1 MISMVKLTSHRPHG
15 FCLLHKIVSVWS
27 LISRPIVAFFAVS
40 DKRSRKGKAMI
51 LNRREFAVSG
61 LALMLAGSLGAD
73 VSLAAFPESRQPLNR
88 LTFGA
93 SPKSVEEFSKR
104 GLEGWLEWQLSL
116 PPSDEAL
123 QHRLAQATL
132 MMEYEA
138 GKDDNSKTWP
148 ARKER
153 IAYQHLETTGDKLL
167 PYLDFEKQ
175 AIAYEERIRP
185 AREVQAASLIR
196 AVHAQ
201 AQLREVMTQFWH
213 DHFNVNAMRDE
224 HTAAYFAI
232 YDKMLRDKA
241 FGNFR
246 DLLGEVTRSPA
257 MLFYLN
263 NEASK
268 ASPANENFARE
279 LFELHTL
286 GVGNY
291 FNDRTTTWSDVPG
304 AKEGLATG
312 YIDQDVYEAARA
324 LTGWSFGDGRYVA
337 EGDNAP
343 MTGEFTYIDRWHDP
357 YQKRILG
364 VEFKANSGP
373 MADGERLLDVLAHH
387 EGTARFLCEK
397 ICRRLLADDVPVA
410 LLQRTTAVWLRYI
423 DADDQIAQVIRSI
436 VLSPEFSKLQ
446 PRKLKRPFE
455 FMASFY
461 RATEAEVASPSLNFI
476 WELSKAGWNQHEFR
490 PPTGHP
496 DHAVYWANTNLI
508 SGYVSLALNA
518 LQDWS
523 EAGMVN
529 LSVALPKDTMRVAD
543 ALQFWMKR
551 FSGGETSPE
560 TSRTFVAQI
569 LGDADAALPTDA
581 GERENMLRGVVAVA
595 ALTPQF
601 IYR

>member
-1 MISMVKLTSHRPHG
+1 MSDI
-15 FCLLHKIVSVWS
+15 
-27 LISRPIVAFFAVS
+27 AVS
-40 DKRSRKGKAMI
+40 RGGLMI
-51 LNRREFAVSG
+51 LNRRKFAVSG
-61 LALMLAGSLGAD
+61 LALMLATSLRVPA
-73 VSLAAFPESRQPLNR
+73 SAAAVPESQMALNR

-93 SPKSVEEFSKR
+93 QPKSIEEFTKL
-104 GLEGWLEWQLSL
+104 GLQSWLEWQLSL
-116 PPSDEAL
+116 PAVDADL
-123 QHRLAQATL
+123 QRRLAAATL
-132 MMEYEA
+132 VIEYEA
-138 GKDDNSKTWP
+138 GKGDNNKSWP
-148 ARKER
+148 ARKEK
-153 IAYQHLETTGDKLL
+153 IAYQFLDTSGDKLL
-167 PYLDFEKQ
+167 PFLDFEKQ

-196 AVHAQ
+196 AVHAK

-232 YDKMLRDKA
+232 YDKMLRENA

-246 DLLGEVTRSPA
+246 KLLGAVTRSPS

-286 GVGNY
+286 GADNY

-304 AKEGLATG
+304 AKDGLAKG

-337 EGDNAP
+337 EGDTAP
-343 MTGEFTYIDRWHDP
+343 MTGEFNYIDRWHDP

-373 MADGERLLDVLAHH
+373 MEDGEKLLDMLARH
-387 EGTARFLCEK
+387 EGTARYICEK
-397 ICRRLLADDVPVA
+397 ICRRLLIDDVPEA
-410 LLQRTTAVWLRYI
+410 LVERIAAVWMEHI
-423 DADDQIAQVIRSI
+423 DAEDQIAKVIRAI
-436 VLSPEFSKLQ
+436 VLSPEFSAL
-446 PRKLKRPFE
+446 PPGKLKRPFE

-461 RATEAEVASPSLNFI
+461 RVTDAEVVAPSLNFI

-496 DHAVYWANTNLI
+496 DHASYWANTNLL
-508 SGYVSLALNA
+508 SGFVNLALNA

-523 EAGMVN
+523 EAGRAN
-529 LSVALPKDTMRVAD
+529 LSAALPQGTTRAVD
-543 ALQFWMKR
+543 ALQFWMQR
-551 FSGGETSPE
+551 FSGLDAGPE
-560 TSRTFVAQI
+560 YAREFVAQA
-569 LGDADAALPTDA
+569 LGDGDAALPEDA
-581 GERENMLRGVVAVA
+581 GERENVLRGVVAVA

-601 IYR
+601 LYR

>member
-1 MISMVKLTSHRPHG
+1 
-15 FCLLHKIVSVWS
+15 
-27 LISRPIVAFFAVS
+27 
-40 DKRSRKGKAMI
+40 MI

-61 LALMLAGSLGAD
+61 LVFMLAGSLRVPVGHAA
-73 VSLAAFPESRQPLNR
+73 VSGNHVALNR

-93 SPKSVEEFSKR
+93 SPSSASEFSKR
-104 GLEGWLEWQLSL
+104 GLSGWLDWQLSL
-116 PPSDEAL
+116 AASDADL
-123 QHRLAQATL
+123 QRRLAAATL
-132 MMEYEA
+132 MIEYGA
-138 GKDDNSKTWP
+138 DKGDNNKSWP

-153 IAYQHLETTGDKLL
+153 ISYQYLETPGEKLL
-167 PYLDFEKQ
+167 PFLDFEKQ

-196 AVHAQ
+196 AVHAE

-213 DHFNVNAMRDE
+213 DHFNVNSMRDE

-232 YDKMLRDKA
+232 YDKMLRENA
-241 FGNFR
+241 FGSFR
-246 DLLGEVTRSPA
+246 KLLGEVTRSPS

-263 NEASK
+263 NETSK

-286 GVGNY
+286 GAGNY

-304 AKEGLATG
+304 AKDGLAKG

-343 MTGEFTYIDRWHDP
+343 MSGEFAYIDRWHDP

-373 MADGERLLDVLAHH
+373 MADGEKLLDLLAHH
-387 EGTARFLCEK
+387 EGTAKFLCEK
-397 ICRRLLADDVPVA
+397 ICRRLLADDVPDS
-410 LLQRTTAVWLRYI
+410 LIQRTAAVWLQHV
-423 DADDQIAQVIRSI
+423 DADDQIAKVIRSI
-436 VLSPEFSKLQ
+436 VLSPEFSEM
-446 PRKLKRPFE
+446 PPSKLKRPFE
-455 FMASFY
+455 FVASFY

-476 WELSKAGWNQHEFR
+476 WELSRAGWNQHEFR

-496 DHAVYWANTNLI
+496 DHASYWANTNLI
-508 SGYVSLALNA
+508 SGFVNIALNA

-523 EAGMVN
+523 EAGKAN
-529 LSVALPKDTMRVAD
+529 LAAALPEGTGRVVD

-551 FSGGETSPE
+551 FSS
-560 TSRTFVAQI
+560 V
-569 LGDADAALPTDA
+569 DAAPGSSQEFAAEIMGDPEATLPEDA
-581 GERENMLRGVVAVA
+581 GERENVLRGVVAVA
-595 ALTPQF
+595 ALTPRF
-601 IYR
+601 LYR